1 MKKWLYSMIISFAVL
16 NNADAQQA
24 QQVTVQQPPPQQ
36 QQQQQH
42 QQPQPQPNQVIVKLP
57 PQQVFVE
64 DRPACVVNTMPVFDP
79 QGNFVGYTST
89 KVCN

>member
-1 MKKWLYSMIISFAVL
+1 MKWLFVMTTMLVTLDMAS
-16 NNADAQQA
+16 A
-24 QQVTVQQPPPQQ
+24 QQVIVQEPPAQQ
-36 QQQQQH
+36 IQ
-42 QQPQPQPNQVIVKLP
+42 QPNQVIVKLP
-57 PQQVFVE
+57 PQRVYVE

>member
-1 MKKWLYSMIISFAVL
+1 MNRWFLALTLLVVPSFAF
-16 NNADAQQA
+16 ADET
-24 QQVTVQQPPPQQ
+24 VVVQQPT
-36 QQQQQH
+36 
-42 QQPQPQPNQVIVKLP
+42 NQVIVKMP
-57 PQQVFVE
+57 PQRVYVE

>member
-1 MKKWLYSMIISFAVL
+1 MNRWFLALTLIVVPSFAL
-16 NNADAQQA
+16 ADEK
-24 QQVTVQQPPPQQ
+24 VVVQQPT
-36 QQQQQH
+36 
-42 QQPQPQPNQVIVKLP
+42 NQVIVKMP
-57 PQQVFVE
+57 PQRVYVE

>member
-1 MKKWLYSMIISFAVL
+1 MTLIVVPLSAL
-16 NNADAQQA
+16 ADET
-24 QQVTVQQPPPQQ
+24 VVVQQPT
-36 QQQQQH
+36 
-42 QQPQPQPNQVIVKLP
+42 NQVIVKMP
-57 PQQVFVE
+57 PQRVYVE

>member
-1 MKKWLYSMIISFAVL
+1 MKKWLCATIIFFAFS
-16 NNADAQQA
+16 NIAYA
-24 QQVTVQQPPPQQ
+24 QQVVQQPPQ
-36 QQQQQH
+36 
-42 QQPQPQPNQVIVKLP
+42 QQPQQQPNQVIVKLP

>member
-24 QQVTVQQPPPQQ
+24 QQVIVQQPPQQ
-36 QQQQQH
+36 QQP
-42 QQPQPQPNQVIVKLP
+42 QPQPQPQQQPNQVIVKLP

>member
-1 MKKWLYSMIISFAVL
+1 MKWLFVMTAMLVTLDMAS
-16 NNADAQQA
+16 A
-24 QQVTVQQPPPQQ
+24 QQVIVQQPPAQ
-36 QQQQQH
+36 
-42 QQPQPQPNQVIVKLP
+42 QPNQVIVKLP
-57 PQQVFVE
+57 PQRVYVE

>member
-1 MKKWLYSMIISFAVL
+1 MNKWFLALSMILISSFAY
-16 NNADAQQA
+16 ADE
-24 QQVTVQQPPPQQ
+24 TVVV
-36 QQQQQH
+36 
-42 QQPQPQPNQVIVKLP
+42 QQPQPSNQVIVKMP
-57 PQQVFVE
+57 PQRVYVE

>member
-1 MKKWLYSMIISFAVL
+1 MNKWLCAAILSFAIV
-16 NNADAQQA
+16 NSASAQQT
-24 QQVTVQQPPPQQ
+24 QQVIVQQPPAQQQPQQ
-36 QQQQQH
+36 QQPPQQ
-42 QQPQPQPNQVIVKLP
+42 QPNQVIVRLP